1 MQAKLEPIVLRTKK
15 HIIIS
20 SLGPLSGLESVA
32 QARETKRAL
41 ASWQMK
47 GKESFVPD
55 GRKANCSKQ
64 KKKTQTFSSAET
76 QRNRLPSVKVGKWG
90 QRRWRW
96 TAEKK
101 PLPVSSG
108 KGGFVDDWLVP
119 AAPCVPHLRKNPE
132 LHFYRCNILLLGFNI
147 GAYKESRGIGA
158 SGSTPGMTAALACRA
173 MGHNWSDATAAARW
187 PLYW

>member
-1 MQAKLEPIVLRTKK
+1 MQAELEPIVLRTKN
-15 HIIIS
+15 IS
-20 SLGPLSGLESVA
+20 SSLESVA

-64 KKKTQTFSSAET
+64 KKTQTFSSAEK
-76 QRNRLPSVKVGKWG
+76 QRNRLPSVKVGGG

-101 PLPVSSG
+101 PPLVSSG
-108 KGGFVDDWLVP
+108 KGGFVDDWLVS
-119 AAPCVPHLRKNPE
+119 AAPCVPHLRRNPE
-132 LHFYRCNILLLGFNI
+132 LHFYRCNILLLGFSI
-147 GAYKESRGIGA
+147 LGVGACKESRGIGA
-158 SGSTPGMTAALACRA
+158 SGSSPGMTAALACQA